1 MRASA
6 DSRAAAKGVA
16 LGVLVLAASL
26 SPVSASAGKGR
37 APAVA
42 ADYSCAAAG
51 TGGEGGRQAV
61 RVVFD
66 GRFPDRGRAGT
77 AVRVGEFTV
86 RAELTGEAVRALLPA
101 GATAVSGT
109 ARLTA
114 ELALDGR
121 GSTRADWSGLV
132 APRTPLDAEGGAAPS
147 FTGALPELTA
157 TRAGQLTV
165 TARELTLTLAVEAP
179 GPEADTGP
187 LAAAPVELRCAPLRT
202 PGPRLASWEVTAPA
216 TTAPPRPPTPG
227 EASPAPGA
235 PEPAASGAPAAEPP
249 VRAARAPGKAPLC
262 PVEPPQGELDPARL
276 PKPPP
281 GAIEGPGIGGSLCTV
296 PVGYATVRKQHAA
309 MIVNDPGKKP
319 GLMHLSLGK
328 RTVSSADGSY
338 TESDSLGVLHLPDA
352 DSTFLTFGFQP
363 VSARVT
369 FEPDPVTIV
378 NVLRGGRQTTTV
390 GYWQHLRI
398 HQVRLS
404 GVPLDVGPRCRT
416 VRKIDTSLSG
426 EYPFLTGG
434 LLTGSITIPPF
445 TGCRT
450 PSGEDLSRLFT
461 AAISGPGNTLRIQQG
476 GLTGGGASPPVP
488 PLPSR

>member
-37 APAVA
+37 PPAVA

-51 TGGEGGRQAV
+51 ADAEDGRQRV

-86 RAELTGEAVRALLPA
+86 RPELTGEAVRALLPA

-109 ARLTA
+109 ARLA
-114 ELALDGR
+114 ADLALGGR
-121 GSTRADWSGLV
+121 GRTRADWSGL
-132 APRTPLDAEGGAAPS
+132 AAARTPVDAEGGAAPS

-157 TRAGQLTV
+157 TKAGQLTV
-165 TARELTLTLAVEAP
+165 TARELALTLAVEAP
-179 GPEADTGP
+179 GPAADTGP

-216 TTAPPRPPTPG
+216 TTAPPRAPVD
-227 EASPAPGA
+227 ASPDPD
-235 PEPAASGAPAAEPP
+235 PAASGAPAAEPP
-249 VRAARAPGKAPLC
+249 VRAARAPGEAPVC
-262 PVEPPQGELDPARL
+262 PVEPPEGELDPARL

-281 GAIEGPGIGGSLCTV
+281 GAIEGGIGGSLCTV

-309 MIVNDPGKKP
+309 MIVNDPRKAP

-328 RTVSSADGSY
+328 RTVSTPDGSY

-378 NVLRGGRQTTTV
+378 NILRGGRQTTTV

-398 HQVRLS
+398 HRVRLG

-416 VRKIDTSLSG
+416 ARKIDTSLSG

>member
-26 SPVSASAGKGR
+26 SPASASAGKGR
-37 APAVA
+37 PPAVA

-51 TGGEGGRQAV
+51 AEAEDGRQRV

-86 RAELTGEAVRALLPA
+86 RPELTGEAVRALLPA

-109 ARLTA
+109 ARLA
-114 ELALDGR
+114 ADLALDGR
-121 GSTRADWSGLV
+121 GRTRADWSGLV
-132 APRTPLDAEGGAAPS
+132 TARTPLGAEGGAAPS

-157 TRAGQLTV
+157 TRAGHLTL
-165 TARELTLTLAVEAP
+165 TAGELALTLAVEAP
-179 GPEADTGP
+179 GPEAGAGP

-216 TTAPPRPPTPG
+216 TTAPPRAPVD
-227 EASPAPGA
+227 ASPDPD
-235 PEPAASGAPAAEPP
+235 PTASGAPAAEPP
-249 VRAARAPGKAPLC
+249 VRAARAPGKAPDC
-262 PVEPPQGELDPARL
+262 PVEPPEGELDPARL

-281 GAIEGPGIGGSLCTV
+281 GAIEGGIGGSLCTV

-309 MIVNDPGKKP
+309 MIVNDPRRAP

-328 RTVSSADGSY
+328 RTVSTPDGSY
-338 TESDSLGVLHLPDA
+338 TESDSLGILHLPDA

-378 NVLRGGRQTTTV
+378 NILRGGRQTTTV

-398 HQVRLS
+398 HRVRLG

-416 VRKIDTSLSG
+416 ARKIDTSLSG